1 MSLYDEHLKQ
11 ALRNAPD
18 RELAPKDLTR
28 AAVLAYAK
36 QSLKPQKKSWYASGL
51 SWLGSLHMENWQLAS
66 AGSVFASI
74 MILVV
79 FWHEQPK
86 DSAWMPAEPTQIAT
100 VELADDRLS
109 ETTAGATFAGSAA
122 DGAVAELKL
131 DNQSSP
137 VKSPASASASASAA
151 KLAKGDDAERV
162 TVTPPAALPAAPK
175 ESVVIADMAQLK
187 SIPEA
192 DSANVLVKPM
202 AKKYETP
209 SAAPTLTLDSDKVV
223 VARGKEKAEAKS
235 VNREP
240 AAKHDVIASGAAT
253 HDAVMHPGE
262 QVQSEQGAVQ
272 RGLAESK
279 RKAVGVLSSAENATL
294 AAAISK
300 EGGFAVASRDIKT
313 GLLRSL
319 YIGAYVP
326 AQDSQEC
333 AQLKPNEV
341 PRVDAV
347 TGYRVEFIS
356 GCYST
361 AVLIKEVEIYNQ
373 TMHAWHAR
381 DGK

>member
-100 VELADDRLS
+100 VELADDKLS
-109 ETTAGATFAGSAA
+109 ETTAGATFAGSAT

-137 VKSPASASASASAA
+137 VKSPASAA
-151 KLAKGDDAERV
+151 KLAKGDDAEMV

-175 ESVVIADMAQLK
+175 ESVVIADVAQLK
-187 SIPEA
+187 NISEA
-192 DSANVLVKPM
+192 DSANVLAKPM

-209 SAAPTLTLDSDKVV
+209 SAEPILTLDSDKVV
-223 VARGKEKAEAKS
+223 VASVTDKAEAKS

-240 AAKHDVIASGAAT
+240 VAEHDVIASGAAT

-272 RGLAESK
+272 TGRAESK
-279 RKAVGVLSSAENATL
+279 RKAVGVLFSAENATL

-313 GLLRSL
+313 GLLRNL